1 MNRIKFLRDEF
12 NMTQKE
18 LANRTNLSEGSISL
32 YEKGERKPSLE
43 VLVKLS
49 EIFDCSID
57 YLLGKS
63 DIRSFKN
70 IVSNTLLNLGI
81 EITNYIPEFALI
93 KNFNLSDKEMDLL
106 LKELFYLLQSD
117 NYTVTDSYK
126 KLYAKNVNI
135 SRIEPAL
142 LIIERT
148 AEILKGNNEAFKTI
162 QLKLN
167 YYFDSKNAIEY
178 TKEKS
183 NVFPIPESV
192 VKVPIVGKIAAGI
205 PILAIE
211 NIIDYAF
218 APASQIK
225 EGFEYFYLYVEGDS
239 MNLKFNEGDLILIQ
253 QQDYLEN
260 KEIGIFLIEEEA
272 TVKQFREQKGNI
284 FILDPMSSNP
294 INHTQMYDIKE
305 TPVKIIGK
313 VISYQ
318 GKI

>member
-1 MNRIKFLRDEF
+1 MSITLKLGSYNF
-12 NMTQKE
+12 NIYSF
-18 LANRTNLSEGSISL
+18 LANYDS
-32 YEKGERKPSLE
+32 
-43 VLVKLS
+43 
-49 EIFDCSID
+49 
-57 YLLGKS
+57 
-63 DIRSFKN
+63 
-70 IVSNTLLNLGI
+70 
-81 EITNYIPEFALI
+81 ITN
-93 KNFNLSDKEMDLL
+93 
-106 LKELFYLLQSD
+106 
-117 NYTVTDSYK
+117 
-126 KLYAKNVNI
+126 
-135 SRIEPAL
+135 
-142 LIIERT
+142 
-148 AEILKGNNEAFKTI
+148 
-162 QLKLN
+162 
-167 YYFDSKNAIEY
+167 
-178 TKEKS
+178 KEKS

-211 NIIDYAF
+211 NIIDYTF

-260 KEIGIFLIEEEA
+260 KEIGVFLIEEEA

-284 FILDPMSSNP
+284 LILDPMSSNP
-294 INHTQMYDIKE
+294 INHTQMYDVKE